1 MSIINVANRILDNLG
16 TMTTMRLQKLTYYA
30 QAHSLATTDR
40 ELFYEDFEAWD
51 NGPVSL
57 ELFNRYRDKVI
68 IHRGCLI
75 MSLYEREHPLNKSQ
89 LKLIDTVSK
98 KLKNCSGLTLY
109 NRVITEM
116 PWRITRMPHEEN
128 KYREDIILKSYM
140 KTYYKA
146 YPAI

>member
-1 MSIINVANRILDNLG
+1 
-16 TMTTMRLQKLTYYA
+16 
-30 QAHSLATTDR
+30 
-40 ELFYEDFEAWD
+40 
-51 NGPVSL
+51 
-57 ELFNRYRDKVI
+57 
-68 IHRGCLI
+68 

-128 KYREDIILKSYM
+128 KYCEDIILKSYM